1 MSHIVGAGSPR
12 GIGSGADRS
21 FGQLLNATSRYR
33 AIVRVLR
40 PLVFALL
47 VGAAVVGLAR
57 PADAAVAPLTWCGA
71 DEVSAN
77 RVPNLQ
83 VSSSHQIR
91 VVYAIPSDGADNFA
105 QDASAIATDIAS
117 IDEWWRGQD
126 PTRTPRFDLYPFP
139 GCTTTFGDL
148 DLGFVRTT
156 SPGATYLGT
165 SNVNIAQLANQIGV
179 STSQAVKTLVYYN
192 GPVVDPYICGT
203 SFTWPMLGDGLGMS
217 FLFLQANCFSDLGQG
232 GALARVALHEL
243 IHNLGAV
250 PDAAPNDCPPPD
262 GGHVCDTS
270 TDIMYPYTYDGETLG
285 TAVLDVN
292 RDDYYGH
299 SGSWW
304 DVQDSPWLVHLPQF
318 SLSAA
323 AKGPGKVAGVPGV
336 AACAPACSAT
346 LDSDLTVLLVARP
359 AAGSVFLGWRGTC
372 KGTGACEV
380 AMNGPKSAVAVFG
393 PKPKPKAK
401 PKPKPKKR

>member
-1 MSHIVGAGSPR
+1 
-12 GIGSGADRS
+12 
-21 FGQLLNATSRYR
+21 
-33 AIVRVLR
+33 VRVLR
-40 PLVFALL
+40 ALAFALL
-47 VGAAVVGLAR
+47 VGTAIVGLAR

-83 VSSSHQIR
+83 VSSSRQIR
-91 VVYAIPSDGADNFA
+91 VVYAIPSDGVDSFA
-105 QDASAIATDIAS
+105 QDASPIATDIAS
-117 IDEWWRGQD
+117 MDEWWRGQD

-148 DLGFVRTT
+148 DLGFVRTA
-156 SPGATYLGT
+156 SPGANYVSAYGVNLT
-165 SNVNIAQLANQIGV
+165 SLAVDIGA
-179 STSQAVKTLVYYN
+179 STSPTVKTLVYYD
-192 GPVVDPYICGT
+192 GPVADPNVCGT
-203 SFTWPMLGDGLGMS
+203 SFTNELSGGPSGMS
-217 FLFLQANCFSDLGQG
+217 FVFLQSDCYDDLGQAG
-232 GALARVALHEL
+232 GLARVTIHEL

-250 PDAAPNDCPPPD
+250 PGAAPNSCPPPD
-262 GGHVCDTS
+262 GGHVCDTA

-292 RDDYYGH
+292 HDDYYGH

-346 LDSDLTVLLVARP
+346 LDSDLTVRLVARP

-372 KGTGACEV
+372 KGTGACQV
-380 AMNGPKSAVAVFG
+380 AMNGPKSAVALFG

-401 PKPKPKKR
+401 PKPKKR